1 MERLH
6 LRVEQ
11 VKSSKMR
18 SKSAVVLGA
27 FLLLFSPVVAQ
38 GNSTNTTDEGYGEV
52 VREAAD
58 LESVENMDAVYDA
71 FGLPLALVALV
82 PILVFLLAGAFL
94 GEWQRRE
101 YWLLVVLSGF
111 SAVLVLILYPFL
123 LMHF

>member
-6 LRVEQ
+6 LRVGQ

>member
-1 MERLH
+1 
-6 LRVEQ
+6 
-11 VKSSKMR
+11 MR

-38 GNSTNTTDEGYGEV
+38 GNSTNTTDEGYGEI

-58 LESVENMDAVYDA
+58 LESLENMDAVYDA
-71 FGLPLALVALV
+71 FGLPLALVALT
-82 PILVFLLAGAFL
+82 PTLVFLLAGAFL
-94 GEWQRRE
+94 GEWQRKE

>member
-1 MERLH
+1 
-6 LRVEQ
+6 
-11 VKSSKMR
+11 MR

-58 LESVENMDAVYDA
+58 LESLENMDAVYDA

-82 PILVFLLAGAFL
+82 PILVFLLVGAFL

-111 SAVLVLILYPFL
+111 SAVLMLILYPGL
-123 LMHF
+123 LIHF